1 MKVKRRTVWLL
12 TLFSLA
18 AVISV
23 YYLYEGNRDVDLTAV
38 FTNDSLNKTTLT
50 GVDQLANTST
60 STESYL
66 FEDLRMEVDNER
78 SQLRTQLTNKIA
90 SNDFTSEEKS
100 EAMNELNKLIKQDS
114 SEAMLEMLIKSLG
127 YSDAFVRVEAD
138 KAQVTVLS
146 DELSTKQAND
156 IIFTVMTKVDEI
168 SDVNVD
174 FKSNYY

>member
-23 YYLYEGNRDVDLTAV
+23 YYLFEGNRDVNLSTV
-38 FTNDSLNKTTLT
+38 FTDDPLEETTLT
-50 GVDQLANTST
+50 GLDKVTNTST

-66 FEDLRMEVDNER
+66 FDELRIEASNER

-90 SNDFTSEEKS
+90 SNDITTEEKN
-100 EAMNELNKLIKQDS
+100 AAFNELNKLIKQES

-127 YSDAFVRVEAD
+127 YSDAFVLVEDDRV
-138 KAQVTVLS
+138 QVTVLS
-146 DELSTKQAND
+146 DELTTKQAD
-156 IIFTVMTKVDEI
+156 EIIYTVRNKVEGI
-168 SDVNVD
+168 SDVSVGAQ
-174 FKSNYY
+174 SSYY